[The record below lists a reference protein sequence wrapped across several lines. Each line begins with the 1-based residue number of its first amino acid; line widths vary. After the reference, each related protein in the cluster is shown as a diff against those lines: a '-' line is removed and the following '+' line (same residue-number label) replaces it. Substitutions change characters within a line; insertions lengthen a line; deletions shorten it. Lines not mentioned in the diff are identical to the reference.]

1 MNTSLTPATRPVS
14 SVTYAHP
21 TVTVIMPFNPKM
33 ILKNQLEQSLKVAT
47 GKVEE
52 QILQHYPDEMGLLV
66 IQKLLKVISELNFST
81 NHNSIAIYI
90 SPVFEKVL
98 YLDMEVTQQL
108 LVGQSFTIRS
118 AVQSKVQVKKYLLLS
133 LGQHTSSIYVGTSE
147 NLVRI
152 VSDAATPP
160 PKKLDGLPM
169 QKPAHQ
175 QDFLKHINNSLGFIL
190 ATYNLPLF
198 VAGAPHLIK
207 AFKAVTLHAPA
218 IIQSIE
224 GNFEN
229 ATIEKLCVAM
239 QLPLD
244 NWEAV
249 LQKNILAK
257 IKTAEGKNKIACGL
271 KAVWQQAMS
280 RRGKLL
286 IAEQNYLYHEA
297 CQTCDELIHTAI
309 TPHNKFSYL
318 HNAVDEIIEKVL
330 ENGGG
335 VEFVEDGFLKDY
347 QALVLIND

>member
-1 MNTSLTPATRPVS
+1 MNTSVTSPIRPVS
-14 SVTYAHP
+14 GATYAHP
-21 TVTVIMPFNPKM
+21 AVTVIMPFNPKM
-33 ILKNQLEQSLKVAT
+33 TLKNHLEQLLKIAT

-52 QILQHYPDEMGLLV
+52 QILQNYPGEMGLLV
-66 IQKLLKVISELNFST
+66 IQKLARVVSELNFST

-98 YLDMEVTQQL
+98 YLYAEVAQEL
-108 LVGQSFTIRS
+108 IVGQSFSIRS
-118 AVQSKVQVKKYLLLS
+118 AVQSKKQVKKYLLLS
-133 LGQHTSSIYVGTSE
+133 LGQHTSSIFVGTGE
-147 NLVRI
+147 NLVCI

-160 PKKLDGLPM
+160 
-169 QKPAHQ
+169 QKITDPLVLQNPAKQ
-175 QDFLKHINNSLGFIL
+175 QIFLKHINNSLGLIL
-190 ATYNLPLF
+190 AAYNLPLF
-198 VAGAPHLIK
+198 VGGAPQLLK

-244 NWEAV
+244 NWDTV
-249 LQKNILAK
+249 LQKNILDK
-257 IKTAEGKNKIACGL
+257 IQIAEAQNKMVSGL
-271 KAVWQQAMS
+271 KAVWKQAVS

-297 CQTCDELIHTAI
+297 CQTCDELIYNAI

-330 ENGGG
+330 ENGGE
-335 VEFVEDGFLKDY
+335 VEFVEDGFLKNY
-347 QALVLIND
+347 QSLVLIND